1 MLKKAGSWGP
11 PIESL
16 TCFLISLGIGS
27 GLAYMGSMVAVGEH
41 FDKYRPMAF
50 GLSTCGIGIGSICFP
65 WITSSLI
72 DYYGWRGALLVTA
85 GLVLHVCVAAMLVL
99 PIKKHKTNSLKKKPR
114 RVFIE
119 HSGNIFKNKSFL
131 LLCVNTV
138 FLEVTAS
145 VVYTHIAAYAE
156 SEGHSSDV
164 GNLLITVLGIA
175 TIGKLPFKTKLHQD
189 VFLTGSLMMG

>member
-27 GLAYMGSMVAVGEH
+27 GLAYMGSMVAVAEY

-72 DYYGWRGALLVTA
+72 DYYGWRGALMVTA
-85 GLVLHVCVAAMLVL
+85 GLVLHVCAAAMLLL
-99 PIKKHKTNSLKKKPR
+99 PIKKHKTNSLKNNSKKPR

-119 HSGNIFKNKSFL
+119 QSGNIFKNKSFL

-175 TIGKLPFKTKLHQD
+175 TIGKLPFKTKWAYDDFSQKKK
-189 VFLTGSLMMG
+189 